1 MYVEDGAARWPL
13 AQRWWVGGE
22 TRCLG
27 AATRA
32 KQVLFVKA
40 KVYSVALYVEGKPA
54 ARELGLRARG
64 GFLSPPPPGDAGGKK
79 NDRAGEEQQEQ
90 EQEADLASALCDGAF
105 AKVLAVRLLRD
116 VTGDQFAEAIGAALA
131 PRARLTGA
139 GGALEQYVGF
149 LSRQTLKE
157 GTQIAN
163 LWTADGEELQVQV
176 SGAAAAAAA
185 AGGGEG
191 AVDWETRAPALT
203 VASPSL
209 ARGLF
214 EVYLGGTPLVPE
226 ARAAWARG
234 ARLLLDSDDVK
245 RATDKE
251 GGSAFW

>member
-1 MYVEDGAARWPL
+1 MYVDDGAARWPL
-13 AQRWWVGGE
+13 AQRWWVGSE

-27 AATRA
+27 AATRV

-64 GFLSPPPPGDAGGKK
+64 GYLAGDAEKE
-79 NDRAGEEQQEQ
+79 A
-90 EQEADLASALCDGAF
+90 EADLASALCDGAF

-116 VTGDQFAEAIGAALA
+116 VTGEQFAEAIGDALA

-139 GGALEQYVGF
+139 GAALEQYVGF
-149 LSRQTLKE
+149 LSKTQTIKE

-176 SGAAAAAAA
+176 AQGG
-185 AGGGEG
+185 AGGKDI
-191 AVDWETRAPALT
+191 DWETRAPALT

-226 ARAAWARG
+226 ARAAWAKG